1 MTFLTMLDKVIT
13 LALFVTEALGGFQ
26 MNYPE
31 SAGYN
36 ALTEPNAPCG
46 GAAVNAL
53 KSNMTFWDVSG
64 GPIYL
69 TSQYTVTDYL
79 FRATLNSNLTDG
91 WINLLPVLQQNGIGD
106 LCEPSVPVPASFNG
120 QTGILQVIANTT
132 DGFFYQCAVLMFQT
146 SAAPAPQGSCRNGSS
161 VFGEYIT
168 DDTGLNMIAGSSVES
183 GGSAMSSISLMSMSM
198 SMTSTASSMSMM
210 STTMPSSTMASI
222 AASSATTS
230 PNKSNNSLKGG
241 AIAGIV
247 IGVVAAVSFVLL
259 LALFFM
265 RRSRRNAGD
274 GHEKTSS
281 VDTAPRKYAAELS
294 GVEGQ
299 PISPAIDSTAGPY
312 PAPWTSTSY
321 HQPQVIKPTDTGT
334 VDSRST
340 TAASGRISGY
350 SDLSAAAG
358 PTASP
363 TSPASRE
370 QLRAEYERVRDRK
383 SVV

>member
-132 DGFFYQCAVLMFQT
+132 DGFFYQVSAIFFEAVALKLT
-146 SAAPAPQGSCRNGSS
+146 DAPL
-161 VFGEYIT
+161 V
-168 DDTGLNMIAGSSVES
+168 
-183 GGSAMSSISLMSMSM
+183 
-198 SMTSTASSMSMM
+198 
-210 STTMPSSTMASI
+210 
-222 AASSATTS
+222 
-230 PNKSNNSLKGG
+230 
-241 AIAGIV
+241 
-247 IGVVAAVSFVLL
+247 
-259 LALFFM
+259 
-265 RRSRRNAGD
+265 RRSHVPNQRC
-274 GHEKTSS
+274 TC
-281 VDTAPRKYAAELS
+281 
-294 GVEGQ
+294 
-299 PISPAIDSTAGPY
+299 STG
-312 PAPWTSTSY
+312 
-321 HQPQVIKPTDTGT
+321 
-334 VDSRST
+334 
-340 TAASGRISGY
+340 
-350 SDLSAAAG
+350 
-358 PTASP
+358 
-363 TSPASRE
+363 
-370 QLRAEYERVRDRK
+370 
-383 SVV
+383 